1 MKKKETRTDIFCS
14 ALLWLLSLTVF
25 LPLLMIVF
33 TSFKDKKEGATLNLV
48 LPAKWMW
55 ENYVQVL
62 KTGNVLR
69 ALGNSVFVSAV
80 TLVIVLIT
88 ASMLGYM
95 IARLNTRGSRFVDW
109 LVGLGIIVPF
119 SAMPT
124 SSKSYS
130 ILRSF
135 LFFGGCVKLPP
146 SPLQAVF
153 QLSFTCDTALRRQSS
168 SRGTSAPAA

>member
-109 LVGLGIIVPF
+109 LV
-119 SAMPT
+119 
-124 SSKSYS
+124 
-130 ILRSF
+130 
-135 LFFGGCVKLPP
+135 
-146 SPLQAVF
+146 
-153 QLSFTCDTALRRQSS
+153 
-168 SRGTSAPAA
+168 AAH

>member
-109 LVGLGIIVPF
+109 LVGLGIIVRNADHDAAAEHEDLWRRVGPDLR
-119 SAMPT
+119 
-124 SSKSYS
+124 
-130 ILRSF
+130 ILR
-135 LFFGGCVKLPP
+135 
-146 SPLQAVF
+146 AVSSVF
-153 QLSFTCDTALRRQSS
+153 NHDHHQLYPGASKRA
-168 SRGTSAPAA
+168 G

>member
-95 IARLNTRGSRFVDW
+95 IARLNTRGRPWDHCAVFRNADHDAAAEHEDLW
-109 LVGLGIIVPF
+109 RRVGPDLR
-119 SAMPT
+119 
-124 SSKSYS
+124 
-130 ILRSF
+130 ILR
-135 LFFGGCVKLPP
+135 
-146 SPLQAVF
+146 AVSSVF
-153 QLSFTCDTALRRQSS
+153 NHDHHQLYPGASKRA
-168 SRGTSAPAA
+168 G